1 MPVYSQP
8 RLLIH
13 RRAAGSFS
21 YLQCNRK
28 IQRAQ
33 NYQHASYM
41 GYVSKHMVFIFEKV
55 LLLCPHL
62 EIRDSYP
69 RRGSNMPHDLVSHP
83 GWDRDRT
90 LGGVEGL
97 PGAETLTP
105 ARRNIWQPGD
115 WKADART
122 AGESRQG
129 PEWG

>member
-1 MPVYSQP
+1 MCSVPVYSQP

-62 EIRDSYP
+62 ETWDSYP
-69 RRGSNMPHDLVSHP
+69 SLVTWFP
-83 GWDRDRT
+83 TQGRT
-90 LGGVEGL
+90 ETGRWEG
-97 PGAETLTP
+97 
-105 ARRNIWQPGD
+105 
-115 WKADART
+115 
-122 AGESRQG
+122 
-129 PEWG
+129 